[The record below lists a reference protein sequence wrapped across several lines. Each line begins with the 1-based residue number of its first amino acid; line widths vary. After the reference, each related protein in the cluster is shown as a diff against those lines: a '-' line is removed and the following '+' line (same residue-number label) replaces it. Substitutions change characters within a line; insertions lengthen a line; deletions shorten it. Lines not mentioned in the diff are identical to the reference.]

1 MADEQIS
8 QNFVLCNPQIF
19 QVIRQI
25 IEAKNRKVHAGIV
38 LSAPAPESSKQHSFL
53 GHMASVDPKRR
64 MRGVRGAEDRRQ
76 RRRDWV
82 GNGEQVSPPQP
93 LGGAYRKL
101 SPAKSGAKPRRKT
114 TLLISKRARTPLVA
128 TFVAS
133 FTEPTAG

>member
-1 MADEQIS
+1 LADEQIS

-38 LSAPAPESSKQHSFL
+38 LLAPEPESSKQHSFR

-82 GNGEQVSPPQP
+82 GNGKQVFPSPADYKG

-101 SPAKSGAKPRRKT
+101 SPAKSGQSPGE
-114 TLLISKRARTPLVA
+114 KR
-128 TFVAS
+128 FY
-133 FTEPTAG
+133 